1 MKIESG
7 KLKMKS
13 VTPIFSMSQILNFSK
28 MKINLLILLILVSV
42 NIHGQLTIEDCREKA
57 RTNYPLVRK
66 YDLINQSSGLN
77 LQNASRG
84 FLPQISLLAKATY
97 QSEVPGIPISI
108 PGIDVP
114 TINKDQYQVIAEVN
128 QIIWDGGVINSHKKS
143 INAARDVEQS
153 RYEVDMYALN
163 ERISD
168 LFFGIL
174 LLDEQLK
181 LNRIYSDE
189 LSENHVKIK
198 ALIANGIANNADLDA
213 ISVEQLSVSQ
223 RHTEL
228 ETMQKAYNDMLVF
241 FIGENADNDLQ
252 LQKPDIYDLSVD
264 ISDANA
270 WNLRP
275 EKSLFDAGIKQL
287 EAQQKN
293 ISAQTL
299 PRLSAF
305 VQGGYGN
312 PGLNMFKNEFSAF
325 AIGGLRLTWNFSSF
339 YTRKNDMLKINSDI
353 SAIEVN
359 REIFDFNNRL
369 LTTRQ
374 QAEITKYRKI
384 IDDDRRIVELRGNIK
399 RASEAKVENGTM
411 SVTDLI
417 RDISAE
423 QAAFQNKTLHE
434 IEMLKSIYNMKN
446 ILNEE

>member
-1 MKIESG
+1 MKIY
-7 KLKMKS
+7 
-13 VTPIFSMSQILNFSK
+13 I
-28 MKINLLILLILVSV
+28 LILLTFVSL
-42 NIHGQLTIEDCREKA
+42 HTRGQLTIENCHEKA
-57 RTNYPLVRK
+57 KTNYPLVRK

-84 FLPQISLLAKATY
+84 YLPQISLSAKATY
-97 QSEVPGIPISI
+97 QTEVPGIPVSI
-108 PGIDVP
+108 PNIDVP
-114 TINKDQYQVIAEVN
+114 TINKDQYQIVAELN
-128 QIIWDGGVINSHKKS
+128 QTIWDGGVISSRKQG

-181 LNRIYSDE
+181 LSRIYSDE
-189 LSENHVKIK
+189 LNENHTKIK
-198 ALIANGIANNADLDA
+198 AMIANGVANSADLDA

-223 RHTEL
+223 RRTEL
-228 ETMQKAYNDMLVF
+228 ETMRKAYSDMLSY
-241 FIGENADNDLQ
+241 FIGEPAGSDLKFI
-252 LQKPDIYDLSVD
+252 KPNIRDLHVD
-264 ISDANA
+264 VSDANA
-270 WNLRP
+270 WSLRP
-275 EKSLFDAGIKQL
+275 EKAFFDAGIRQL
-287 EAQQKN
+287 EAQQKTV
-293 ISAQTL
+293 SAQTM
-299 PRLSAF
+299 PKISAF

-325 AIGGLRLTWNFSSF
+325 AIGGLRLTWNFSGF

-353 SAIEVN
+353 SAIEIS

-384 IDDDRRIVELRGNIK
+384 IDDDSRIVELRGNIK

-411 SVTDLI
+411 SVTDLV

-446 ILNEE
+446 ILNE